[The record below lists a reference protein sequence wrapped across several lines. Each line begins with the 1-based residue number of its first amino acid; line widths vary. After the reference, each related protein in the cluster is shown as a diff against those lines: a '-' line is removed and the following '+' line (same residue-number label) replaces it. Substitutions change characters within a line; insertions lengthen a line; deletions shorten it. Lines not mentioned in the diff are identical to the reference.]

1 MTIIKEPEAPV
12 GQTLGELAE
21 EVYAQGFDDFVGNTE
36 AEKRVFKWINTAY
49 QEVVL
54 FKDWPF
60 LESEYEGVLPTT
72 LANLGKVLDVVSV
85 NNRYNLRPADRRELI
100 RFDPALEGAGNIA
113 ERWYKE
119 GNGKIAVYPAA
130 GSETFRVRFTVVPEE
145 LTEASKQ
152 PIIPKRF
159 QYLLVDGAC
168 IRAYRSRDAYTAA
181 EAVERNWDKGVETMV
196 KQLLNVNHDMSKKI
210 LRSTAWRGM
219 YW

>member
-60 LESEYEGVLPTT
+60 LESEYEGVLPAT

-119 GNGKIAVYPAA
+119 GNGKIVVYPAA
-130 GSETFRVRFTVVPEE
+130 GSETFRVRFTVIPEE

-152 PIIPKRF
+152 PIVPKRF
-159 QYLLVDGAC
+159 QYNIVAGAL
-168 IRAYRSRDAYTAA
+168 IRAYQSRDAYSAA
-181 EAVERNWDKGVETMV
+181 ELQRGLWNTGLEQMT
-196 KQLLNVNHDMSKKI
+196 KQLLNVNHDMSRKI

>member
-1 MTIIKEPEAPV
+1 MTIIKEPESPV

-21 EVYAQGFDDFVGNTE
+21 EVYAQGFDNFKGKTE
-36 AEKRVFKWINTAY
+36 AEKRVWKWINTAY
-49 QEVVL
+49 QEIVL

-60 LESEYEGVLPTT
+60 LESEYEGTLPTT
-72 LANLGKVLDVVSV
+72 LANLGKILDVVSV

-100 RFDPALEGAGNIA
+100 RFDPVLEGTGDIA
-113 ERWYKE
+113 ERWYQE
-119 GNGKIAVYPAA
+119 GNGKIVVYPTA
-130 GSETFRVRFTVVPEE
+130 SETFRVRFTVVPEE

-152 PIIPKRF
+152 PIVPKRF

-181 EAVERNWDKGVETMV
+181 EAVERNWVKGMETMT
-196 KQLLNVNHDMSKKI
+196 KQLLNINHDRSKTI
-210 LRSTAWRGM
+210 LRSSGIFGR

>member
-1 MTIIKEPEAPV
+1 MTIIKEPESPV

-21 EVYAQGFDDFVGNTE
+21 EVYAQGFDNFKGKTE
-36 AEKRVFKWINTAY
+36 AEKRVWKWINTAY
-49 QEVVL
+49 QEIVL

-72 LANLGKVLDVVSV
+72 LANLGKILDVVSV

-100 RFDPALEGAGNIA
+100 RFDPVLEGTGNIA
-113 ERWYKE
+113 ERWYQE
-119 GNGKIAVYPAA
+119 GNGKIVVYPPA
-130 GSETFRVRFTVVPEE
+130 SETFRVRFAVVPEE

-159 QYLLVDGAC
+159 QYNIVAGAL
-168 IRAYRSRDAYTAA
+168 IRAYQSRDAYEAA
-181 EAVERNWDKGVETMV
+181 ELQRGLLNTGLEQMT
-196 KQLLNVNHDMSKKI
+196 KQLLNVNHDRNRTI
-210 LRSTAWRGM
+210 VRSAGALGR